1 MESNPV
7 LKGKKN
13 NNILPLSKYR
23 YSRDCCETFD
33 IWMAYPD
40 ALTGVMD
47 LPQSIQSQVFSEI
60 LDDDVQKGILFLY
73 VPYLNFVHCVKCCH
87 SFWFL
92 NYNI

>member
-1 MESNPV
+1 
-7 LKGKKN
+7 
-13 NNILPLSKYR
+13 
-23 YSRDCCETFD
+23 
-33 IWMAYPD
+33 MAYPD

-87 SFWFL
+87 SF
-92 NYNI
+92 